1 MYWYRRIKDL
11 REDLDLSRP
20 ELASKLNISERTLSR
35 YETGESEPTISILIK
50 LSIIFN
56 VSLDYICCIKDDPTI
71 YEESTKE
78 KLSAALDQLQHLL
91 KELK

>member
-20 ELASKLNISERTLSR
+20 ELASKLNVSERTLSR

-50 LSIIFN
+50 LSMILSFWDCGKSDLLTN
-56 VSLDYICCIKDDPTI
+56 QT
-71 YEESTKE
+71 TKE
-78 KLSAALDQLQHLL
+78 YKFRCAGPVGKHQKNLSL
-91 KELK
+91 